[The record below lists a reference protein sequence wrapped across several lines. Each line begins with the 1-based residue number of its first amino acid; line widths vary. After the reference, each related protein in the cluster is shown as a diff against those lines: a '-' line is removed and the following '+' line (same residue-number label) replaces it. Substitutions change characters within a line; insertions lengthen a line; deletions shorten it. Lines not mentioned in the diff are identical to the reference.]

1 MRKPPKKSRK
11 GPQRTKPVKKSSAA
25 KTVEAFPGE
34 RLRLVFTAEQIRKRV
49 DELAE
54 QVNRDFKGRTVHAI
68 GVLENCFLFMP
79 DLLRHLKVPVICH
92 FLKIETSDG
101 VSGNVAVREIVF
113 TPRIDVAGKD
123 VLLIDAILQ
132 SGVTLDHLLHLMM
145 GQGPSSIRTAMLV
158 QKVDDLKVDLATDY
172 VGFKSRGK
180 FLVGYGM
187 GHREKY
193 RNLPFVAAYGG
204 SKKASAN

>member
-1 MRKPPKKSRK
+1 MRKPPKKTGK
-11 GPQRTKPVKKSSAA
+11 GPRRARSAKKSSSA

-34 RLRLVFTAEQIRKRV
+34 RLRVVFTAEQIGKRV

-68 GVLENCFLFMP
+68 GVLENCLLFMP
-79 DLLRHLKVPVICH
+79 DLVRRLKVPVICH

-101 VSGNVAVREIVF
+101 LSGNVAVREVVY
-113 TPRIDVAGKD
+113 TPRIDVTGKD
-123 VLLIDAILQ
+123 VLVIDAILQ
-132 SGVTLDHLLHLMM
+132 SGVTLDHLLHMMM

-172 VGFKSRGK
+172 VGFKTTEK
-180 FLVGYGM
+180 FLVGYGL
-187 GHREKY
+187 GFQERY
-193 RNLPFVAAYGG
+193 RNLPYIATPT
-204 SKKASAN
+204 